1 MQGLDTHEPEK
12 GSAQSQD
19 EPVQESRQRMEGQE
33 ADTDSGGGAAWDNVT
48 DILSLH
54 SPLRK
59 PRHGRTFVYKRL
71 EKFLQSG
78 PRTGDFGDG
87 GIY

>member
-1 MQGLDTHEPEK
+1 
-12 GSAQSQD
+12 
-19 EPVQESRQRMEGQE
+19 MEGQE
-33 ADTDSGGGAAWDNVT
+33 ADTDRGDGAAWDNAT
-48 DILSLH
+48 AGH
-54 SPLRK
+54 SVLYIVRYANQ
-59 PRHGRTFVYKRL
+59 GTEGLVYKRL

>member
-1 MQGLDTHEPEK
+1 
-12 GSAQSQD
+12 
-19 EPVQESRQRMEGQE
+19 MEGQE
-33 ADTDSGGGAAWDNVT
+33 ADTTVAGGAAWDNVT
-48 DILSLH
+48 DILSSH
-54 SPLRK
+54 SPLR
-59 PRHGRTFVYKRL
+59 RQGTEGLVYKRL

>member
-1 MQGLDTHEPEK
+1 MNRKRFLHR
-12 GSAQSQD
+12 
-19 EPVQESRQRMEGQE
+19 VRMNQFKR
-33 ADTDSGGGAAWDNVT
+33 ANNVWKDKKLTRTGATARLGT
-48 DILSLH
+48 TQ
-54 SPLRK
+54 
-59 PRHGRTFVYKRL
+59 RTFCPYIVRYANQGTEGLVYKRL